1 MTIMASTGALESLL
15 SGDYLSAL
23 EKLNKEDYP
32 LEYAYA
38 VFLAGNFELAKSILA
53 TVDSIR
59 ANWLKE
65 LILLMTAKKMEAVTY
80 FQIRNFLELDID
92 LFIKAQKIN
101 YLEKLLGY
109 SEVLSEVNKESY
121 KLIGRILFNNHLRSL
136 AKFYLDKY
144 KDEIYYDPELHFIYS
159 KFYLIRFNMCSI
171 NIICL
176 RFCYYSKF
184 FVYVINIYIDSNLR
198 YLFHHRLHEVLL
210 KIPV

>member
-1 MTIMASTGALESLL
+1 MANKDALESLL

-23 EKLNKEDYP
+23 ENLNKNENP
-32 LEYAYA
+32 LEFAYA
-38 VFLAGNFELAKSILA
+38 AFLAGEFELAKESLSLL
-53 TVDSIR
+53 DSIR

-101 YLEKLLGY
+101 YLEKLLAY
-109 SEVLSEVNKESY
+109 SDVLSEVNKECY

-144 KDEIYYDPELHFIYS
+144 KDEIYYDPELHFIYA
-159 KFYLIRFNMCSI
+159 KYYMEEENFKLALASI
-171 NIICL
+171 NQCLYVLPEYYPAKKLKQEII
-176 RFCYYSKF
+176 SE
-184 FVYVINIYIDSNLR
+184 I
-198 YLFHHRLHEVLL
+198 L
-210 KIPV
+210 KNKS

>member
-38 VFLAGNFELAKSILA
+38 AFLAGNFELAKSILA

-159 KFYLIRFNMCSI
+159 KFYLEEENFKLALSSI
-171 NIICL
+171 NQCL
-176 RFCYYSKF
+176 
-184 FVYVINIYIDSNLR
+184 L
-198 YLFHHRLHEVLL
+198 VLPEYFPAKKL
-210 KIPV
+210 KQEILASLLQNGQQT